1 MEPIFAN
8 KTKYIGKKLVG
19 HILKATVALAAV
31 IASAPAFAAWEP
43 TKPVEIVVAAGAGG
57 ASDQMAR
64 MMQAAIQK
72 NSLMKQPMVV
82 SLKGGASGAE
92 ALMYMKAGQGDANR
106 VLIAYSLI
114 YMLPLSAKLPFNW
127 RELTPISVIAL
138 DQFVLWNNASQPQK
152 NVKEFIAAAK
162 AANPPFKM
170 GGTGSKRED
179 QILTVFIEKL
189 TGAKFAYVPYTSGGE
204 AATQLVGNHTAS
216 NVNNPSENLEVWRAG
231 QVRALCVFDK
241 ERIAYKTKVTD
252 TQSWNDIPTCKE
264 EGLDVQYL
272 MLRAMFLPGK
282 VTAEQQAFYVD
293 LFQKV
298 TQTPEYKD
306 YMEKQALKPIFLSG
320 NGMLKF
326 LEEDEKLNASLM
338 TAAGFV
344 AK

>member
-1 MEPIFAN
+1 MTRFA
-8 KTKYIGKKLVG
+8 KTAGAWAIM
-19 HILKATVALAAV
+19 LAC
-31 IASAPAFAAWEP
+31 APALAWEP

-72 NSLMKQPMVV
+72 NNLMKQPMVV
-82 SLKGGASGAE
+82 SLKGGSSGAE
-92 ALMYMKAGQGDANR
+92 ALIYMKSSDGDPHK

-114 YMLPLSAKLPFNW
+114 YMLPLSAKIPFNW

-138 DQFVLWNNASQPQK
+138 DQFVLWTNTQLPYKS
-152 NVKEFIAAAK
+152 VKEFADAAK

-179 QILTVFIEKL
+179 HVLTVFLEKK
-189 TGAKFAYVPYTSGGE
+189 TGAKFAYLPYKSGGE
-204 AATQLVGNHTAS
+204 AATQLVGNHTQS

-241 ERIAYKTKVTD
+241 ERMQYKAKVTD

-264 EGLDVQYL
+264 EGLDVSYE

-282 VTAEQQAFYVD
+282 VAPEVTAFYED
-293 LFQKV
+293 LFKKLV
-298 TQTPEYKD
+298 QTAEYKD
-306 YMEKQALKPIFLSG
+306 YMEKQALKPIFLTG
-320 NGMLKF
+320 NDMVKF
-326 LEEDEKLNASLM
+326 LEEDDALNKNLM
-338 TAAGFV
+338 TEAGFV
-344 AK
+344 AN

>member
-1 MEPIFAN
+1 M
-8 KTKYIGKKLVG
+8 
-19 HILKATVALAAV
+19 KATVALTALLV
-31 IASAPAFAAWEP
+31 SAPAFAAWEP

-72 NSLMKQPMVV
+72 NNLMKQPMVV

-92 ALMYMKAGQGDANR
+92 ALMYMKSSDGDANK

-114 YMLPLSAKLPFNW
+114 YMLLLWDNSGGPK
-127 RELTPISVIAL
+127 SVK
-138 DQFVLWNNASQPQK
+138 D
-152 NVKEFIAAAK
+152 FIAAAK
-162 AANPPFKM
+162 AASSPFKM

-179 QILTVFIEKL
+179 HVLTVFIEQK
-189 TGAKFAYVPYTSGGE
+189 TGAKFSYLPYKSGGE
-204 AATQLVGNHTAS
+204 AATQLVGNHTES

-241 ERIAYKTKVTD
+241 ERISYKTKVTD

-282 VTAEQQAFYVD
+282 VTPEQQAFYVD

-306 YMEKQALKPIFLSG
+306 YMEKQALKPIFLTG
-320 NGMLKF
+320 NDMVKF
-326 LEEDEKLNASLM
+326 LEEDDALNKSLM
-338 TAAGFV
+338 TEAGFV

>member
-1 MEPIFAN
+1 LPGQRRAETSN
-8 KTKYIGKKLVG
+8 IGKKHVRN
-19 HILKATVALAAV
+19 TVKTAAALAAV
-31 IASAPAFAAWEP
+31 LASAPATAAWEP

-72 NSLMKQPMVV
+72 NNLMKQPMVV

-92 ALMYMKAGQGDANR
+92 ALMYMKSSEGDPNK

-114 YMLPLSAKLPFNW
+114 YMLPLSAKIPFNW
-127 RELTPISVIAL
+127 RELTPVSVVAL
-138 DQFVLWNNASQPQK
+138 DQFVLWDNAAGPKS
-152 NVKEFIAAAK
+152 VKEFIAAAK
-162 AANPPFKM
+162 TASSPFKM

-179 QILTVFIEKL
+179 HVLTVFMEQR
-189 TGAKFAYVPYTSGGE
+189 TGAKFSYLPYKSGGE
-204 AATQLVGNHTAS
+204 AATQLVGNHTES

-241 ERIAYKTKVTD
+241 ERISYKTKVTD

-282 VTAEQQAFYVD
+282 VTPEQQAFYVD

-306 YMEKQALKPIFLSG
+306 YMEKQALKPIFLTG
-320 NGMLKF
+320 NDMLKF
-326 LEEDEKLNASLM
+326 LEEDDALNKSLM
-338 TAAGFV
+338 TEAGFV

>member
-1 MEPIFAN
+1 MSRLIRA
-8 KTKYIGKKLVG
+8 TAALSA
-19 HILKATVALAAV
+19 ILLS
-31 IASAPAFAAWEP
+31 ASMTPVSAAWEP

-72 NSLMKQPMVV
+72 NNLMKAPVIV

-92 ALMYMKAGQGDANR
+92 ALIYMKSSEGDANK

-114 YMLPLSAKLPFNW
+114 YMLPLSAKIPFNW
-127 RELTPISVIAL
+127 RDLTPVAVVAM
-138 DQFVLWNNASQPQK
+138 DQFVLWDNAAGAK
-152 NVKEFIAAAK
+152 NVKDFIAAAK
-162 AANPPFKM
+162 ASSSPFKM

-179 QILTVFIEKL
+179 HVLTVFMEKR
-189 TGAKFAYVPYTSGGE
+189 TGAKFSYLPYKSGGE
-204 AATQLVGNHTAS
+204 AATQLVGNHTEA

-241 ERIAYKTKVTD
+241 ERIGYTAKVTE
-252 TQSWNDIPTCKE
+252 TQSWADIPTCKE

-282 VTAEQQAFYVD
+282 VTPEQQAFYVD
-293 LFQKV
+293 LFEKV
-298 TQTPEYKD
+298 TKTAEYKE
-306 YMEKQALKPIFLSG
+306 YMEKQALKPIFLKG
-320 NGMLKF
+320 EAMLKF
-326 LEEDEKLNASLM
+326 LEEDDALNKSLM
-338 TAAGFV
+338 TEAGFV

>member
-1 MEPIFAN
+1 MS
-8 KTKYIGKKLVG
+8 KL
-19 HILKATVALAAV
+19 IRATAMLAGVLAV
-31 IASAPAFAAWEP
+31 APAVSPASAWEP

-72 NSLMKQPMVV
+72 NNLMKAPIIV

-92 ALMYMKAGQGDANR
+92 ALIYMKSSEGDANK
-106 VLIAYSLI
+106 VMVAYSLI
-114 YMLPLSAKLPFNW
+114 YMLPLSAKIPFNW
-127 RELTPISVIAL
+127 RDLTPVAVVAM
-138 DQFVLWNNASQPQK
+138 DQFVLWDNASGAK
-152 NVKEFIAAAK
+152 SVKDFIAGAK
-162 AANPPFKM
+162 AASSPFKM

-179 QILTVFIEKL
+179 HVLTVFMEKR
-189 TGAKFAYVPYTSGGE
+189 TGAKFSYLPYKSGGE
-204 AATQLVGNHTAS
+204 AATQLVGNHTEA

-241 ERIAYKTKVTD
+241 ERISYTTKVTE

-282 VTAEQQAFYVD
+282 VTPEQQAFYVD

-306 YMEKQALKPIFLSG
+306 YMEKQALKPIFLKG
-320 NGMLKF
+320 PDMLKF
-326 LEEDEKLNASLM
+326 LEEDDALNKSLM
-338 TAAGFV
+338 TEAGFV
-344 AK
+344 AQ